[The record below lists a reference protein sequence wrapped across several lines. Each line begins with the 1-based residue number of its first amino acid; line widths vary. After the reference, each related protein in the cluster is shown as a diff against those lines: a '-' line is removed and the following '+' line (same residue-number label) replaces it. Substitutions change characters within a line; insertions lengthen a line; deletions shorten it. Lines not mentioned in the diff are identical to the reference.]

1 MYCPNCGNKLN
12 DNDKFCTKCGFN
24 MKEEESEHKLPLGPV
39 IVIIVAV
46 MAIAVSGIFI
56 FNQWQKSEK
65 NSETV
70 SNSKEEKQQ
79 KKDLKVENTP
89 AATDTPVPANTPT
102 PIPVSTPTPIPTDTP
117 VPIQQD
123 APVSESAPSVENTPE
138 QITRSNLYQQA
149 QTEIAL
155 IEVRDAQLNSNL
167 TYESQAEMNQD
178 SGELYTIWDD
188 ELNVIWG
195 YLKQSLDSASMDAL
209 TQDEINWIS
218 TKEQA
223 MNEAEAEFA
232 GGTMA
237 IANRNM
243 KGYEMTKARVYEL
256 ANMLP

>member
-1 MYCPNCGNKLN
+1 M
-12 DNDKFCTKCGFN
+12 
-24 MKEEESEHKLPLGPV
+24 
-39 IVIIVAV
+39 
-46 MAIAVSGIFI
+46 
-56 FNQWQKSEK
+56 
-65 NSETV
+65 
-70 SNSKEEKQQ
+70 
-79 KKDLKVENTP
+79 
-89 AATDTPVPANTPT
+89 
-102 PIPVSTPTPIPTDTP
+102 
-117 VPIQQD
+117 
-123 APVSESAPSVENTPE
+123 
-138 QITRSNLYQQA
+138 YQQA

-167 TYESQAEMNQD
+167 AYESQAEMNQD